1 MSYQANS
8 IFFLLIGCLTCFS
21 ANSQVPDSV
30 AITTS
35 GSWVIEHSE
44 ATQNWD
50 PLSNT
55 YIWSSSNDYYYY
67 RSGGDTLINGMEY
80 TKLLR
85 TIVQPNG
92 DGSYSSNSSYELY
105 MFAYRNDMNKRAF
118 KVPIGMTTEELWY
131 DFNYGVGE
139 TILNPM
145 TVMQTPFLVVSLI
158 DSTNYCGLNYRR
170 LNFDTTTEFS
180 IERMGSTT
188 NFLGNYTSGLIRDKT
203 LYFCE
208 ESPVFSEIAE
218 IEDIYPTTF
227 VSLYPNPTRN
237 SVHLLLT
244 NKATPTQV
252 IVTSLSGKAVFQD
265 NSGLTSFSVEN
276 LTNGVYFVTVEI
288 SNTSETLR
296 LIKD

>member
-1 MSYQANS
+1 MSFQANS
-8 IFFLLIGCLTCFS
+8 IFFILIGCLTCFS

-55 YIWSSSNDYYYY
+55 YIWSSSYDYYYY
-67 RSGGDTLINGMEY
+67 RSSGDTLINGMEY
-80 TKLLR
+80 TKLMR
-85 TIVQPNG
+85 TIVHPNG

-105 MFAYRNDMNKRAF
+105 KFAYRNDMNKRAF

-131 DFNYGVGE
+131 DFNYDVGE
-139 TILNPM
+139 TILNPT
-145 TVMQTPFLVVSLI
+145 TVMQTPSLVISLI
-158 DSTNYCGLNYRR
+158 DSINYCGVNYRR
-170 LNFDTTTEFS
+170 LNFDTTPEVS
-180 IERMGSTT
+180 IERIGSTT

-208 ESPVFSEIAE
+208 ETPAFNEIAG
-218 IEDIYPTTF
+218 IEDIKPITSM
-227 VSLYPNPTRN
+227 VLYPNPARN
-237 SVHLLLT
+237 NVQLLLT
-244 NKATPTQV
+244 NNASPLQI
-252 IVTSLSGKAVFQD
+252 IVTSLSGRVVFQD

-288 SNTSETLR
+288 SGTTETVR
-296 LIKD
+296 LIKY